1 MLVNE
6 VFPSAV
12 ADNYR
17 EAVESRDYTFYLITV
32 EQIDSNCNA
41 LGTKKVEE
49 SVLEVLDH
57 LIHCG
62 SRPLLLLWLLHSLP
76 AK

>member
-1 MLVNE
+1 
-6 VFPSAV
+6 
-12 ADNYR
+12 
-17 EAVESRDYTFYLITV
+17 
-32 EQIDSNCNA
+32 
-41 LGTKKVEE
+41 
-49 SVLEVLDH
+49 LDH